1 MSGDGLATAVKS
13 PANWPAAA
21 FAPLTRL
28 DGAQAWDIA
37 TRVVNVAWVAALL
50 LGHSAGLIHL
60 ARTTPDGEVALLVSG
75 VTARLASIMFL
86 CVFVVGVVARARRVG
101 SSVGIL
107 PRVFALA
114 GSFLPMLAFLLP
126 RAPEAVSINIASSVL
141 CALGF
146 GLAAYAFTHLNRSV
160 SIMPEARALVTS
172 GPYRLV
178 RHPVYLFEAIGIA
191 GIFLPFEP
199 LWAVPV
205 FVLQFLCQLVRMHY
219 EEGVLTRSFP
229 EYAAYA
235 ARTPRLI
242 PHLF

>member
-1 MSGDGLATAVKS
+1 LFQLVRTAPEGDA
-13 PANWPAAA
+13 
-21 FAPLTRL
+21 
-28 DGAQAWDIA
+28 
-37 TRVVNVAWVAALL
+37 
-50 LGHSAGLIHL
+50 
-60 ARTTPDGEVALLVSG
+60 ALLVSG

-86 CVFVVGVVARARRVG
+86 CVFVVGIVARARRVG
-101 SSVGIL
+101 SSDGVL
-107 PRVFALA
+107 PRVVALA

-126 RAPEAVSINIASSVL
+126 RAPEAVSINIAASVL

-178 RHPVYLFEAIGIA
+178 RHPVYLFEAIGIV
-191 GIFLPFEP
+191 GIFLPFAP

-205 FVLQFLCQLVRMHY
+205 FALQFLCQLQRMRY

-235 ARTPRLI
+235 QRTPRLI
-242 PHLF
+242 PRLF